1 MKRVIAMRK
10 LTEHKALLETLGA
23 ITSDFLMAKFVEVAE
38 VEGFV
43 FKVPLY
49 SKHYMFKK
57 AEEDVSF
64 NKLINHLRV
73 WLYSDEGCVSVYE
86 LKDEPFIYLVEI
98 ELRGSIGK
106 RRVNLEMVRL
116 RYYSGEEEPD
126 REPLGYIR
134 VGSDSII
141 GLMTDI
147 QASELVDVLAR
158 FKNWRVRL

>member
-1 MKRVIAMRK
+1 MRT
-10 LTEHKALLETLGA
+10 LTEHKVLLETLGA

-38 VEGFV
+38 VEGFE

-49 SKHYMFKK
+49 SKYYMFKQ
-57 AEEDVSF
+57 AEEDVPF

-73 WLYSDEGCVSVYE
+73 WLHSDEGCVSVYE

-98 ELRGSIGK
+98 ELRGRIGK
-106 RRVNLEMVRL
+106 RVNLEMVRL